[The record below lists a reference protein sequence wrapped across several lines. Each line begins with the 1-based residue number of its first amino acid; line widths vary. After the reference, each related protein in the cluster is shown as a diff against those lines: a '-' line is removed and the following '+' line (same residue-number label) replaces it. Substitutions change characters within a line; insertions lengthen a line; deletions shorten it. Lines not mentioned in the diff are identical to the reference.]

1 MFSSLPV
8 AVLGLIRVRLGLVTS
23 RGPPYPS
30 RSPRRLL
37 VSYRPL
43 AQDHI
48 FANLLRFVALR
59 ALDQRGSPVL
69 WPLSLRFL
77 LSDAPRR
84 ARNARETPRF
94 GQGFHAALY
103 LRAEETTVDYV
114 RSVRALSVGLNNVAQ
129 SPIIKRARVF

>member
-1 MFSSLPV
+1 MASTRHFMGDG
-8 AVLGLIRVRLGLVTS
+8 VLRLRLVTS
-23 RGPPYPS
+23 QGSPYPS

-37 VSYRPL
+37 VSYRTL

-48 FANLLRFVALR
+48 FANLLRFVGLR

-84 ARNARETPRF
+84 ARNAREKPRF
-94 GQGFHAALY
+94 GQGFHT
-103 LRAEETTVDYV
+103 LRLAIDAEPRPKTQAPEAS
-114 RSVRALSVGLNNVAQ
+114 RRQ
-129 SPIIKRARVF
+129 SP

>member
-1 MFSSLPV
+1 MFSSFFV
-8 AVLGLIRVRLGLVTS
+8 AVLGLVGEKPWMTVQAQASYVAGSPVPLPLPP
-23 RGPPYPS
+23 GPPDC
-30 RSPRRLL
+30 LL

-84 ARNARETPRF
+84 ARNAREKPRF
-94 GQGFHAALY
+94 GQGFHT
-103 LRAEETTVDYV
+103 LRLAIYAEPRPKTQAPKAS
-114 RSVRALSVGLNNVAQ
+114 RRQN
-129 SPIIKRARVF
+129 P